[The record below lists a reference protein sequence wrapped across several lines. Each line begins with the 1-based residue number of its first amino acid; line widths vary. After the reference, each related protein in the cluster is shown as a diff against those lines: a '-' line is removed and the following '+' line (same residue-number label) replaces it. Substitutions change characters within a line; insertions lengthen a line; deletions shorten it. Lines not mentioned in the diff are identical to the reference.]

1 MLGITNTLLNDKFL
15 LQLTNQGCLP
25 AFYYYKEIQR
35 ISASRDWFIRVQ
47 RVKNRIEK
55 KFAIKINDDP
65 ILAINQRSKILKIRK
80 SVLDLP
86 MRALI
91 SPFNKHTLN
100 EKLYIF
106 STADLIRDYKHE
118 ITRNQ
123 LKKRDI
129 RFTTADHN
137 NIRRAIIWLNW
148 FMFDESLEKKP
159 ATPENVSLCL
169 SFDARAVFISDGFDG
184 LYKIAK
190 YKKRDLKKLF
200 DNKFS
205 EDKKASSAFLSLAS
219 IELNSIVNFGM
230 TPLRLENL
238 FRCYEHF
245 ITSHRKPVEK
255 RRMPNYYMYNPNI
268 LKTQKNLEKLF
279 SIGYSRMQ
287 HLRFLNRNNKDIV
300 TDKRVYDILHKNFS
314 NFKRK

>member
-1 MLGITNTLLNDKFL
+1 MLGITNKLLNDKFL
-15 LQLTNQGCLP
+15 LQLSNQGCLP

-35 ISASRDWFIRVQ
+35 ISARKDWFSRVQ
-47 RVKNRIEK
+47 KVKNRIEK
-55 KFAIKINDDP
+55 KFGIKINDDP

-80 SVLDLP
+80 SVLELP

-100 EKLYIF
+100 EKLYNF
-106 STADLIRDYKHE
+106 STADVIKDYKLE
-118 ITRNQ
+118 IARNS

-129 RFTTADHN
+129 RFTAADIN
-137 NIRRAIIWLNW
+137 NIRRAVIWLNW
-148 FMFDESLEKKP
+148 FMFDETLEKKP

-245 ITSHRKPVEK
+245 ITSHKRPVEK

-268 LKTQKNLEKLF
+268 LKTQKYLQLLF
-279 SIGYSRMQ
+279 DFGYSRMQ
-287 HLRFLNRNNKDIV
+287 HLRFLDRKNSDIV
-300 TDKRVYDILHKNFS
+300 RDKTVYEILHKNFS
-314 NFKRK
+314 DFKRK

>member
-1 MLGITNTLLNDKFL
+1 MLGITNRLLKEKFL
-15 LQLTNQGCLP
+15 LQIADQGCLP

-35 ISASRDWFIRVQ
+35 ISATRDWFSRVQ
-47 RVKNRIEK
+47 KVKNRIEK
-55 KFAIKINDDP
+55 KFAIKIDDDP
-65 ILAINQRSKILKIRK
+65 ILAINQRSKILKIRN

-100 EKLYIF
+100 EKLYNF
-106 STADLIRDYKHE
+106 STADLIRDYKLE
-118 ITRNQ
+118 IARNS

-129 RFTTADHN
+129 RFTVADHN
-137 NIRRAIIWLNW
+137 NIRRSIIWLNW
-148 FMFDESLEKKP
+148 FMFDESFEKKP

-169 SFDARAVFISDGFDG
+169 SLDARAVFISDGFDG
-184 LYKIAK
+184 LYNIAK

-200 DNKFS
+200 EHKFS

-219 IELNSIVNFGM
+219 IELNILINHGM
-230 TPLRLENL
+230 TPLRLDNL

-245 ITSHRKPVEK
+245 ITSHRKPVDK

-279 SIGYSRMQ
+279 GIGYSRMQ
-287 HLRFLNRNNKDIV
+287 HLRFLDRNNKNIV
-300 TDKRVYDILHKNFS
+300 TDNTVYGILHKNFS
-314 NFKRK
+314 NFKR